1 MTDDIWPVVS
11 VMAYNLLRVILCQH
25 AGVPEERLMTTGRHK
40 VVDIYCNKCMQ
51 AIGWKYVSRFL
62 EANKYILR
70 LLLR

>member
-1 MTDDIWPVVS
+1 
-11 VMAYNLLRVILCQH
+11 MAYNLLRVILCQH

-62 EANKYILR
+62 EANK
-70 LLLR
+70 